1 MPHPDIETQGIPLPA
16 AVAAIWGGFIFE
28 GLLTDGHDT
37 QYTGRILDAWGQGCV
52 ELVIAACLHL
62 PQLWSQ
68 ISRKW
73 EESDSD
79 LPGVFEYEVVSS
91 LGSYFGGYLLT
102 HNGDM
107 PTPELV
113 QEEIQRLI
121 EAFFQPLQVRMQK
134 LSKAS

>member
-1 MPHPDIETQGIPLPA
+1 MTNPEVEAQSIPLPA
-16 AVAAIWGGFIFE
+16 MVAAIWGGFIFE
-28 GLLTDGHDT
+28 GLLTHGHDT
-37 QYTGRILDAWGQGCV
+37 QYTGRILDTWGQGCV

-91 LGSYFGGYLLT
+91 LGSYFGDYLLT
-102 HNGDM
+102 HNGEM
-107 PTPELV
+107 PTPEQV
-113 QEEIQRLI
+113 QEESQRLI
-121 EAFFQPLQVRMQK
+121 EAFFHPLGVKQ
-134 LSKAS
+134 LGKAS